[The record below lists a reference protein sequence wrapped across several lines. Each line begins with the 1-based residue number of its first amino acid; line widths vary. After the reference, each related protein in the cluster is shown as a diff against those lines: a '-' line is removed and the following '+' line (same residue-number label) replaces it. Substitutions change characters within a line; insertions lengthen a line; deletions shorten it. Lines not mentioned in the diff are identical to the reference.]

1 MWSDTFLL
9 LERGHLLRLI
19 VWGGASVLLGTMMLL
34 VAARAA
40 PRPPFLHHFGLQT
53 AAWGTIDLVLGLLSF
68 RNLAPR
74 DLQDAAQ
81 LDRFLWL
88 NLGLDAGYVGVG
100 ATLAIAAW
108 VLGRRWGGVGAGV
121 AIVIQGLALLVLDAR
136 FLFIIDR
143 FV

>member
-1 MWSDTFLL
+1 MWSDIFLL
-9 LERGHLLRLI
+9 LERAHLLRLM
-19 VWGGASVLLGTMMLL
+19 VWGAASIVAGTVLLLVVARGAS
-34 VAARAA
+34 
-40 PRPPFLHHFGLQT
+40 RPPFLHHFGLQM
-53 AAWGTIDLVLGLLSF
+53 AAWGAVDLVLGLLSF

-88 NLGLDAGYVGVG
+88 NLGLDAGYVGIG

>member
-9 LERGHLLRLI
+9 IERGHLLRLI
-19 VWGGASVLLGTMMLL
+19 VWGAASVVAGTVLLAL
-34 VAARAA
+34 AARGAT
-40 PRPPFLHHFGLQT
+40 RPPFLHHFGLQT
-53 AAWGTIDLVLGLLSF
+53 AAWGAIELVLGLLSF

-74 DLQDAAQ
+74 DLQDAAR

-88 NLGLDAGYVGVG
+88 NLGLDTGYVAVG
-100 ATLAIAAW
+100 ATLAITTW
-108 VLGRRWGGVGAGV
+108 LLGRRWGGVGAGL
-121 AIVIQGLALLVLDAR
+121 AIVIQGLALLVLDAQ

>member
-9 LERGHLLRLI
+9 LERAHLLRLI
-19 VWGGASVLLGTMMLL
+19 AWGAASVVTGTVLLL
-34 VAARAA
+34 VAARGT

-53 AAWGTIDLVLGLLSF
+53 AAWGAIDLVLGLLSY

-88 NLGLDAGYVGVG
+88 NLGLDAGYVGIG

-108 VLGRRWGGVGAGV
+108 TLGRRWGGVGAGA
-121 AIVIQGLALLVLDAR
+121 AIVIQGLALLVLDAQ